1 MLTLSLLV
9 QMKVYYNISMLKY
22 LLLLLIP
29 VRSYAEEI
37 NLNNLD
43 PLKGANVLEIISGIL
58 EFLRLAAAIV
68 LPIMVIVGAYF
79 ILFSAGT
86 PEKVKKG
93 RDTILY
99 SVIGFIII
107 LMAEGIVAI
116 VQRIL
121 LTS

>member
-1 MLTLSLLV
+1 
-9 QMKVYYNISMLKY
+9 MLKY